1 MSRLQAWW
9 RVADR
14 WLPLVGLGLL
24 GGLSLLVLEAD
35 YRRGVTTLEA
45 TVVAL
50 DNLTHARIAV
60 AEAALAWEAVTV
72 GDPTRDPAEEIARLD
87 EATGALED
95 LMAGRSALLAFRKG
109 APIEE
114 PGLRRLIDTYLARV
128 SKARAAAVEGGP
140 GRNPVAQRLRLR
152 TLRESADELER
163 QVHGVVEAR
172 LAAMRL
178 GHGILLVLWGGVLV
192 AVLGGFS
199 ALRTARTRA
208 RHNRIQAERQRAGA
222 DRQRAGAEQRYAAL
236 ERLAAVGILR
246 VERGGLVRD
255 ATSWWARLLG
265 IEEGESRGEPWW
277 TLFVEQDR
285 ERGADYWR
293 ERATLGVAFSQDVR
307 VTDSEG
313 RTRWLTGRWE
323 PAPSPGDA
331 AGQWVGSFV
340 DVTEQRAV
348 EAQLHQA
355 QKLEAVGRLTGGL
368 AHDFNNLLSVILT
381 NTHLLLMDPSAL
393 GEEERE
399 MLEDVDQAGKSGR
412 EMVKRLMGFS
422 RRSELAL
429 EEVDLSTVVER
440 AAGLARKLLSGRSE
454 LALDLPDPGPDV
466 YADARAVEQ
475 ILLNLVANAR
485 DAMPDG
491 GTVHISVDEVE
502 ADAEFRGER
511 PWVAPGYYGRMT
523 VSDEGVGMDEAT
535 LEQVFEPFFTTKAE
549 GKGTGLGLSTV
560 HGLMSQHGG
569 HVRVYSQVGRGTTFR
584 LYFPAPSGE
593 ALRSGREA
601 SEEASTPTQPQP
613 GSGGMTVLLVEDDAI
628 LRRTLARMLVR
639 LGYRVVEAGNGEEA
653 LELLKGEARSAALV
667 LSDLAMPRMDGL
679 ELHRR
684 LRAQSD
690 SRPFI
695 FTSGLTASD
704 AEERGAL
711 PEGALFLSK
720 PWSADQLL
728 DLIGTL
734 DLRAG

>member
-1 MSRLQAWW
+1 MLA
-9 RVADR
+9 
-14 WLPLVGLGLL
+14 
-24 GGLSLLVLEAD
+24 GLSLAVIEAD

-50 DNLTHARIAV
+50 DNLTRARMAV
-60 AEAALAWEAVTV
+60 AEAALAWEAVTL
-72 GDPTRDPAEEIARLD
+72 GNPTRNPAEEIARLD

-109 APIEE
+109 SPMEE
-114 PGLRRLIDTYLARV
+114 PTLRRLIDTYLDRV
-128 SKARAAAVEGGP
+128 SEARADGVDAGP
-140 GRNPVAQRLRLR
+140 GRDPVNQRLRLR
-152 TLRESADELER
+152 ALRESADELER

-172 LAAMRL
+172 LEAMRL
-178 GHGILLVLWGGVLV
+178 GHGVLLIVWGGVLV
-192 AVLGGFS
+192 VVLGGFS
-199 ALRTARTRA
+199 ALRAARTRA
-208 RHNRIQAERQRAGA
+208 RRNRIQAERERARA
-222 DRQRAGAEQRYAAL
+222 ERQREGAQQRYAAL

-246 VERGGLVRD
+246 VDRAGMVQD
-255 ATSWWARLLG
+255 ATSWWSRVLG
-265 IEEGESRGEPWW
+265 VEEGGCLGAEWW
-277 TLFVEQDR
+277 RLFAEQAR

-293 ERATLGVAFSQDVR
+293 ERAALGVPFSQDVR
-307 VTDSEG
+307 VTDAEG
-313 RTRWLTGRWE
+313 KARWLTGRWE
-323 PAPSPGDA
+323 RAPARSDPS
-331 AGQWVGSFV
+331 GQWVGSFV

-381 NTHLLLMDPSAL
+381 NTHLLLMDPGTL
-393 GEEERE
+393 GEEELE
-399 MLEDVDQAGKSGR
+399 MLEDVDRAGKSGR
-412 EMVKRLMGFS
+412 EMVKSLMGFS

-429 EEVDLSTVVER
+429 EATDLSVVVER

-454 LALDLPDPGPDV
+454 LVLELPDPGPAV

-491 GTVHISVDEVE
+491 GTVRISVDEVE

-560 HGLMSQHGG
+560 HGLIIQHGG
-569 HVRVYSQVGRGTTFR
+569 HARVYSQVGRGTTFR

-593 ALRSGREA
+593 GSRSGRDA
-601 SEEASTPTQPQP
+601 SEEASTSPRPHP
-613 GSGGMTVLLVEDDAI
+613 GGGGVTVLLVEDDDA
-628 LRRTLARMLVR
+628 LRRTAARMLVR
-639 LGYRVVEAGNGEEA
+639 LGYRVVEAMDGEEA
-653 LELLKGEARSAALV
+653 LELLKGEAYSAALI
-667 LSDLAMPRMDGL
+667 LSDLAMPRMDGV
-679 ELHRR
+679 ELQRR
-684 LRAQSD
+684 LRAQGD
-690 SRPFI
+690 RRPFI

-720 PWSADQLL
+720 PWSANQLL